1 MNNGHIL
8 NEIKIKATQWLSDS
22 FDEKTRAQV
31 QDMIE
36 NHPAELTECFYR
48 NLEFGTGGLRGIM
61 GAGTNRMNIYTVG
74 MATQGLCNYL
84 KKTSPLTLSTGEGA
98 IQVAVAHDSRNNSR
112 LFAETA
118 AGIFAANG
126 IRVYLFDA
134 LRPTPELSFA
144 VRHFGCRSG
153 VVITASHNP
162 KEYNGYKV
170 YWNDGGQ
177 VVPPHDKGIIEEV
190 SRTTIESVK
199 FDGPKDLITVIG
211 NDIDE
216 IYSDAVVALTLS
228 PDAIARHRDMKIVY
242 TPIHGTGVHLVPMT
256 LQKKGFANIYHIAE
270 QDVPDG
276 NFPTV
281 KSPNPEEPAALN
293 LAMQK
298 AREVDADIVMGTDPD
313 ADRVGIAVKN
323 GRGEWEILN
332 GNQAAAVLIYYLIK
346 RWGELGKL
354 TGKEYIVKT
363 IVTSE
368 LLAEIAD
375 RNNVPC
381 CDVLTGFKWIADVI
395 RRHEGGATFIGGG
408 EESYG
413 YLCGE
418 FVRDKDAVMSC
429 AFFAEIAAWAKDQG
443 KTMFDILLEIY
454 VNYNFYKETGVSVVK
469 TGKSGAEE
477 ILAMMED
484 YRNAPPET
492 IAGSPVVKLL
502 DYEKLVATDLTTG
515 KTETIDMPE
524 SDVLQFLT
532 ADGTKVSIR
541 PSGTEP
547 KIKYYI
553 SVKEPLPSLNDYAK
567 VNQTL
572 DEKIKGIVR
581 EFGV

>member
-1 MNNGHIL
+1 MNNDQII
-8 NEIKIKATQWLSDS
+8 NEIKMKAMGWLSDV

-31 QDMIE
+31 KDMME
-36 NHPAELTECFYR
+36 NHPDELTECFYR
-48 NLEFGTGGLRGIM
+48 NLEFGTGGLRGLM

-84 KKTSPLTLSTGEGA
+84 KKNFISLPQ
-98 IQVAVAHDSRNNSR
+98 IKVAVAHDSRNNSR
-112 LFAETA
+112 LFAETV

-126 IRVYLFDA
+126 IKVYLFDA
-134 LRPTPELSFA
+134 LRPTPELSFTI
-144 VRHFGCRSG
+144 RHFGCQSG

-162 KEYNGYKV
+162 KEYNGYKA
-170 YWNDGGQ
+170 YWDDGGQ
-177 VVPPHDKGIIEEV
+177 VIPPHDKGIIDEV
-190 SRTTIESVK
+190 NRTTIESVK
-199 FDGPKDLITVIG
+199 FNGPKELITIVG
-211 NDIDE
+211 EEIDE
-216 IYSDAVVALTLS
+216 IYTDAIVDLTLS
-228 PDAIARHRDMKIVY
+228 PDVIDRHKDLKIVY
-242 TPIHGTGVHLVPMT
+242 TPIHGTGVVLVPMT
-256 LQKKGFANIYHIAE
+256 LKKKGFTNIYHIPE

-281 KSPNPEEPAALN
+281 KSPNPEESAALN

-298 AREVDADIVMGTDPD
+298 AREVDADIVMASDPD

-323 GRGEWEILN
+323 GKGEWEILN
-332 GNQAAAVLIYYLIK
+332 GNQAAAILIYYLIK
-346 RWGELGKL
+346 RWDELGKL
-354 TGKEYIVKT
+354 TGNEYIVKT

-368 LLAEIAD
+368 LLAEISTK
-375 RNNVPC
+375 NNVPYY
-381 CDVLTGFKWIADVI
+381 DVITGFKWIADII
-395 RRHEGGATFIGGG
+395 RKNEGKATFIGGG

-443 KTMFDILLEIY
+443 KTMFDILLDTF

-477 ILAMMED
+477 ILAMMEG
-484 YRNAPPET
+484 YRNAPPKT
-492 IAGSPVVKLL
+492 LAGSPIVKLL
-502 DYEKLVATDLTTG
+502 DYVLLVATDLTTG
-515 KTETIDMPE
+515 KTEKIDLPK

-532 ADGTKVSIR
+532 SDGTKVTVR

-553 SVKEPLPSLNDYAK
+553 SVKEALPSVDDYAA
-567 VNQTL
+567 VNRAL
-572 DEKIKGIVR
+572 DIKIEGIVK
-581 EFGV
+581 EFGL

>member
-1 MNNGHIL
+1 MNNNQIL
-8 NEIKIKATQWLSDS
+8 NDVKKKAEAWLSDA
-22 FDEKTRAQV
+22 FDENTRAQV
-31 QDMIE
+31 RDMME
-36 NHPAELTECFYR
+36 NHPAELTECFYK

-84 KKTSPLTLSTGEGA
+84 KKNFASLPQ
-98 IQVAVAHDSRNNSR
+98 IKVAVAHDSRNNSR
-112 LFAETA
+112 LFAETT

-126 IRVYLFDA
+126 IKVYLFDA
-134 LRPTPELSFA
+134 LRPTPELSFTI
-144 VRHFGCRSG
+144 RHFGCQSG

-162 KEYNGYKV
+162 KEYNGYKA
-170 YWNDGGQ
+170 YWDDGGQ
-177 VVPPHDKGIIEEV
+177 VIPPHDKAIIEEV
-190 SRTTIESVK
+190 NRTTIESVK
-199 FDGPKDLITVIG
+199 FNGPKELITAIG
-211 NDIDE
+211 KDIDE
-216 IYSDAVVALTLS
+216 IYTDAIVALTLS
-228 PDAIARHRDMKIVY
+228 PDVIARNSNLKIVY
-242 TPIHGTGVHLVPMT
+242 TPIHGTGVELVPMT
-256 LQKKGFANIYHIAE
+256 LKKKGFTNIYHIPE
-270 QDVPDG
+270 QDVSDG

-281 KSPNPEEPAALN
+281 KSPNPEESAALN

-298 AREVDADIVMGTDPD
+298 AKEVDADIVMGTDPD

-323 GRGEWEILN
+323 GTGEWVILN
-332 GNQAAAVLIYYLIK
+332 GNQAAAVLIYYLIR

-354 TGKEYIVKT
+354 KGKEYIVKT

-368 LLAEIAD
+368 LLAEIA
-375 RNNVPC
+375 NKSNVPHY
-381 CDVLTGFKWIADVI
+381 DVLTGFKWIADII
-395 RRHEGGATFIGGG
+395 RKNEGKKTFIGGG

-477 ILAMMED
+477 ILTMMEG

-502 DYEKLVATDLTTG
+502 DYEKLTATDLTTG